1 MPRVG
6 NKKFG
11 YDPVGRLAA
20 QKESRRTGIPMQNTN
35 GYRGQNMG
43 RKPFPITGPRRPG
56 QLQNPGGNFAPP
68 RRRGPGIAPPPSG
81 LRGSGPRRPRMGG
94 PGSGGSRVMRN
105 PGLSAG
111 GQGGNSPDWRRR
123 WRRRRETRPPQRGY

>member
-6 NKKFG
+6 NKEFG
-11 YDPVGRLAA
+11 YDLAGKLAA
-20 QKESRRTGIPMQNTN
+20 QKESRRTGRPLQNRG
-35 GYRGQNMG
+35 GYRGQPRT

-81 LRGSGPRRPRMGG
+81 LRGPGMRK

-105 PGLSAG
+105 PGLSPG
-111 GQGGNSPDWRRR
+111 GQGGNSPDSRRR
-123 WRRRRETRPPQRGY
+123 YVRRKKQRPPQRGY